1 MNQPTQTPMP
11 KQQVWNLEKRN
22 QLAALQEQ
30 EKHFHETVIPKLTNE
45 LETLGLGL
53 NESQVMFMT
62 TIATEIIALLKP
74 FSR

>member
-1 MNQPTQTPMP
+1 MNQPTKTPMP
-11 KQQVWNLEKRN
+11 QQQVWNLEKRN